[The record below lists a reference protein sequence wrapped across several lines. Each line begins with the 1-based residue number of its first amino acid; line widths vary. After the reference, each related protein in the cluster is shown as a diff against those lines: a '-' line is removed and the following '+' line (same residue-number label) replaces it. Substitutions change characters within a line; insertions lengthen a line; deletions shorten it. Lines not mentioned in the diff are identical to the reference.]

1 MNISQRVEAL
11 RQKMKEKQIDAY
23 IIPSADYHASEYV
36 GDYFKSR
43 EFISGFNGSAGTVVV
58 TLHEAGLW
66 TDGRYFIQAE
76 KQLEGTGIKLFK
88 SGEEGVPTVE
98 EYVNKIL
105 QKGESLGF
113 DGKVIGARQGIDLAK
128 ILGEKQI
135 KVVYEYDL
143 VDAIWEDR
151 PTLANAPAFLLD
163 TKYCGKSFTE
173 KLAELR
179 KEMQDK
185 EVTTHIITTL
195 DDIAWLFNLR
205 GGDIK
210 FNPVVLAY
218 AVITLEAVF
227 LFVDEQK
234 LSQEIKEK
242 FTNEGITLKAYD
254 AIYTFVQGIKEEEC
268 VLLDTNKVNYA
279 IYNNLEEKVKKVDA
293 LNPTMFAKSKKNPVE
308 LESIRKSHLK
318 DGVAFTKFMY
328 WLKTN
333 LGKIEITE
341 ISASEKLECL
351 RREQEGFIEP
361 SFGTIAGYKEHAA
374 MMHYSATADSDY
386 TLHNEGLFLIDSG
399 GQYYEGTTDIT
410 RTLALGE
417 LSEELKTHFTAVV
430 RGMINLSKAK
440 FLQGVRGYNLDMLA
454 RGPIWNLDLDYKCGT
469 GHGVGFLLNVHEAPN
484 GFRWKVV
491 PERNDSCELEV
502 GMLTTNEP
510 GIYIEG
516 SHGIRI
522 ENELVIRTGAK
533 NDYGQFLEF
542 ETVTFAPIDLDGLD
556 VTQMNQDE
564 KVYLNQYHQ
573 EVYEKVSPFLSEQ
586 ETEWLKVYTR
596 AI

>member
-11 RQKMKEKQIDAY
+11 RGKMKEKKIDAY
-23 IIPSADYHASEYV
+23 IIPSSDYHASEYV

-58 TLHEAGLW
+58 TLEEAGLW

-76 KQLEGTGIKLFK
+76 KQLKGTGIKLFK

-98 EYVNKIL
+98 EYIDNVLK
-105 QKGESLGF
+105 KGEILGF
-113 DGKVIGARQGIDLAK
+113 DGKVIGAKQGLELVK

-135 KVVYEYDL
+135 QVVYEYDL
-143 VDAIWEDR
+143 IEDIWADR
-151 PTLANAPAFLLD
+151 PSLANVPAFLLD
-163 TKYCGKSFTE
+163 TKYCGKSFID
-173 KLAELR
+173 KLVELR
-179 KEMQDK
+179 SEMQDK

-218 AVITLEAVF
+218 ALVTLEEVY
-227 LFVDEQK
+227 LFIDEQK
-234 LSQEIKEK
+234 LDQDIKDK
-242 FTNEGITLKAYD
+242 FINEGIIIKAYD
-254 AIYTFVQGIKEEEC
+254 EIYTAVRHIKGGES
-268 VLLDTNKVNYA
+268 VLLDTNKVNYT
-279 IYNNLEEKVKKVDA
+279 IYKNLSEQVKRVDA
-293 LNPTMFAKSKKNPVE
+293 LNPTMFAKAKKNEIE
-308 LESIRKSHLK
+308 LQSIRKSHIK
-318 DGVAFTKFMY
+318 DGIAFTKFMY

-333 LGKIEITE
+333 LGKFEITE
-341 ISASEKLECL
+341 RSASEKLESL

-374 MMHYSATADSDY
+374 MMHYSATPESDY
-386 TLHNEGLFLIDSG
+386 TLHKEGLFLIDSG

-410 RTLALGE
+410 RTIVLGE
-417 LSEELKTHFTAVV
+417 LEEELKTHFTAVV

-440 FLQGVRGYNLDMLA
+440 FLQGVRGYNLDILA

-502 GMLTTNEP
+502 GMITTNEP

-522 ENELVIRTGAK
+522 ENELVVRKGAK
-533 NDYGQFLEF
+533 NEYGQFLEF

-556 VTQMNQDE
+556 VEQMNQDE
-564 KVYLNQYHQ
+564 KNYLNQYHQ
-573 EVYEKVSPFLSEQ
+573 EVYEKVSPFL
-586 ETEWLKVYTR
+586 TEAEKQWLKLYTKK
-596 AI
+596 I